1 MVDIKYKM
9 NWVPQAKELR
19 DRLTAKENVG
29 IASKIDEDT
38 DDDFYQNMYE
48 ALSTYFSDDEEANKV
63 LIPEEVDRD
72 SVSSEVLKSYDDIM
86 RYYGKTGMLSR
97 EAVDVEVDKIL
108 GDPRL
113 LEIPTKTFDDTE
125 EILST
130 EEVLS
135 VEEIS
140 DIATSAI
147 DDAPDADE
155 VQLTDG
161 KDLEFNKKLV
171 DDLRILEGLEGDTL
185 TGIPTYS
192 YGITE
197 EKANEYGLKPSQ
209 FNTMEEFALA
219 FSDKYVKEKKAA
231 NKEIFSTVD
240 EKHHI
245 ALMSYLWNTGAFGPR
260 QKEALKQNDMNEFIS
275 ELRDAIHTQGKSS
288 SGLSMR
294 RAKEANMIGEN
305 LDDWTPIHKVVVSG
319 TRANPTFEWQTEAG
333 EVVETYTSDRSLHS
347 GNITDKPNQTDTLN
361 EEIIL

>member
-48 ALSTYFSDDEEANKV
+48 ALSKYFSSDEDADKV
-63 LIPEEVDRD
+63 LIPEETDRD
-72 SVSSEVLKSYDDIM
+72 AISTEVIKSYDDIM
-86 RYYGKTGMLSR
+86 KYYGKTGMLSR
-97 EAVDVEVDKIL
+97 EGVDVEVDKVL
-108 GDPRL
+108 GDPRM

-125 EILST
+125 E
-130 EEVLS
+130 VLS
-135 VEEIS
+135 VEEVS
-140 DIATSAI
+140 DIASDAI
-147 DDAPDADE
+147 DSTSNADE
-155 VQLTDG
+155 VQPTDG
-161 KDLEFNKKLV
+161 KAFEFNKKLV
-171 DDLRILEGLEGDTL
+171 DDLRVLEGLDGDTL

-209 FNTMEEFALA
+209 FNTMKEFALA

-240 EKHHI
+240 EKHHLS
-245 ALMSYLWNTGAFGPR
+245 LMSYLWNTGAFGPR

-275 ELRDAIHTQGKSS
+275 EMRDAIHTQGKSS

-319 TRANPTFEWQTEAG
+319 TRASPTFEWQTESG
-333 EVVETYTSDRSLHS
+333 EIVETYTSDRSLHS

>member
-125 EILST
+125 EA
-130 EEVLS
+130 LS
-135 VEEIS
+135 VKEVS
-140 DIATSAI
+140 DIASEAI
-147 DDAPDADE
+147 DAVEEEPTNAQDISDPDDADGGAASKKEFDDTVKSFIE
-155 VQLTDG
+155 VNEGNENEPYKDSRGNWTVGIGHYIGKTLPERFKNADGTPKILTDTQVQMLFEKDYKEHKEDASNLPMYDSLDNKG
-161 KDLEFNKKLV
+161 KQALIDLTFNMGSEVFNENKWPKFFAALENKDLK
-171 DDLRILEGLEGDTL
+171 T
-185 TGIPTYS
+185 
-192 YGITE
+192 
-197 EKANEYGLKPSQ
+197 A
-209 FNTMEEFALA
+209 
-219 FSDKYVKEKKAA
+219 
-231 NKEIFSTVD
+231 
-240 EKHHI
+240 
-245 ALMSYLWNTGAFGPR
+245 
-260 QKEALKQNDMNEFIS
+260 
-275 ELRDAIHTQGKSS
+275 
-288 SGLSMR
+288 
-294 RAKEANMIGEN
+294 AKELKNSKWYNQVKSRAPKVIN
-305 LDDWTPIHKVVVSG
+305 LIKG
-319 TRANPTFEWQTEAG
+319 ATF
-333 EVVETYTSDRSLHS
+333 
-347 GNITDKPNQTDTLN
+347 N
-361 EEIIL
+361 